1 MIARIAYPSGHQAAY
16 ACRPED
22 ATGAGRIIQ
31 RGALVAVRWS
41 ADWIMSEGEGWRSA
55 RPEEVAELERLPA
68 IAA

>member
-1 MIARIAYPSGHQAAY
+1 MSHD
-16 ACRPED
+16 RPLERSLPRCQD
-22 ATGAGRIIQ
+22 KSAKTSGAGRIIH

-41 ADWIMSEGEGWRSA
+41 ADWIMPEGEGWRRA